1 MIFKEVQ
8 FKNFRIYHGTNV
20 IYLAPEEEK
29 NINVVSGLNGFG
41 KTTFLMGLVWCL
53 YGRHMDEV
61 DEFYKKEIKEFGGYD
76 RYIINSL
83 NNKAAREGSTKFSV
97 SIIISDVNIPEIPCQ
112 EIKITRN
119 FDTVTGNQDEVEV
132 LADGSKNEL
141 ITNLG
146 TDKLTAEEIFIRD
159 FILPIEIAKFFF
171 FDAEK
176 IISLAEVS
184 SKTQRQA
191 LNYAYSEVLGIKKYE
206 DLKAELEQ
214 VRIKLRK
221 DAASKSERIE
231 LEEIQHRVKNHEIEI
246 EDFHDTISELEK
258 EKDAKEFEA
267 KQIQEKLIREGNQI
281 TIEQLEELR
290 SKAKDAE
297 SKIKELQGELKNSYD
312 IIPFAIAGEKFLEV
326 LKQLEIESEAR
337 KSKLNLE
344 EVQTKT
350 DKIINDLIA
359 MPKPKDVVIDYR
371 VEDYYKG
378 AIRDIIKK
386 HFYPHTTLGDDD
398 VEYLHDYSETEKNE
412 INALANNLKLSFKE
426 AFKRI
431 NNEYN
436 YFRNELSTIN
446 KQIKSA
452 ETKIEDEVT
461 NGLRK
466 NLKKAEDRISEI
478 QAEIDSLNKKIG
490 GYESDIGISN
500 RRIGDITKKINVH
513 KQNAEQDKVTARL
526 IDELEVFIREFK
538 KEKKESLEAQIL
550 NGLNQLLHKK
560 SFVHKVDVDIIGDE
574 VDIKLRNKNGEE
586 IKKEG
591 LSNGEKQMYASALLK
606 GLVEESDIE
615 FPVFIDS
622 PMQKFDVNHARNIV
636 RYFYPNIS
644 DQVVIFPL
652 VKKEMTEE
660 EYADILPKVSNAYLI
675 ANQSNEESKFQE
687 IQPGEL
693 FEKFEELNATIEY

>member
-8 FKNFRIYHGTNV
+8 FNNFRIYYGSNS
-20 IYLAPEEEK
+20 IYLVPEADK

-61 DEFYKKEIKEFGGYD
+61 DDFYKKEIKEFGGYD

-83 NNKAAREGSTKFSV
+83 NNKAAREGRTKLSV
-97 SIIISDVNIPEIPCQ
+97 SIVISDVNIPEIPCQ
-112 EIKITRN
+112 EITITRT
-119 FDTVTGNQDEVEV
+119 FDTVTGAQDSLRV
-132 LADGSKNEL
+132 LADGSQNEL

-146 TDKLTAEEIFIRD
+146 TEKLTAEEIFIRD

-184 SKTQRQA
+184 SKSQRQE

-206 DLKAELEQ
+206 DLKSELEE
-214 VRIKLRK
+214 VKIKLRK
-221 DAASKSERIE
+221 DAASTKEKIE
-231 LEEIQHRVKNHEIEI
+231 LEGEQKKVKENQIQI
-246 EDFHDTISELEK
+246 EDLNERISELEK
-258 EKDAKEFEA
+258 EKDKLEYDA

-281 TIEQLEELR
+281 TLEKLDEFR
-290 SKAKDAE
+290 TRANIYVN
-297 SKIKELQGELKNSYD
+297 KIKDRQDELKSSYD

-326 LKQLEIESEAR
+326 VKQLEIESEGR
-337 KSKLNLE
+337 KFKVSLE
-344 EVQTKT
+344 EIQAKT

-359 MPKPKDVVIDYR
+359 MPKPKDIVIDYR

-378 AIRDIIKK
+378 AIKDIIRK
-386 HFYPHTTLGDDD
+386 HFYPDAKDGLGEI
-398 VEYLHDYSETEKNE
+398 EYFHDYSETEKNK
-412 INALANNLKLSFKE
+412 INALANNLKLSFKKS
-426 AFKRI
+426 FKLI
-431 NNEYN
+431 NNDYN
-436 YFRNELSTIN
+436 LFRNELSSIN
-446 KQIKSA
+446 KQIKDA

-461 NGLRK
+461 NALRK
-466 NLKKAEDRISEI
+466 KLKNTEVKIDEI
-478 QAEIDSLNKKIG
+478 ENEIKDLHVKIG
-490 GYESDIGISN
+490 GFETEIGLSN
-500 RRIGDITKKINVH
+500 RRIGEITKKIDVQKKN
-513 KQNAEQDKVTARL
+513 KEQDKTATRL
-526 IDELEVFIREFK
+526 IEELDVFIREFK
-538 KEKKESLEAQIL
+538 KEKKESLESQIL
-550 NGLNQLLHKK
+550 NGLKQLLHKK
-560 SFVHKVDVDIIGDE
+560 NFIHKVDVDIIGDE

-660 EYADILPKVSNAYLI
+660 EYEDILPKVSNVYLI
-675 ANQSNEESKFQE
+675 ANHSNEESKFEE
-687 IQPGEL
+687 IKPEQL
-693 FEKFEELNATIEY
+693 FEKFEEFNLNAV